1 MHVNQ
6 TVTQNIDLLWIS
18 LADENSEVPLAF
30 LSEVIASK
38 TCSELIMNTLQPMLT
53 YIFIGVSRKSLI
65 RVTEAAIFGLSGL
78 DLDKHIYSH
87 MVYMQYKDTID
98 INLLF
103 SVFSYIYI
111 HIYHCIRNNADV
123 YMRVSPP
130 KRPFFLF
137 LFYFMQLLNVLLAI
151 AMFTFLAKT

>member
-1 MHVNQ
+1 M
-6 TVTQNIDLLWIS
+6 VTLNIDLLWIS

-87 MVYMQYKDTID
+87 MVYIYYIDIID
-98 INLLF
+98 INKLLLF
-103 SVFSYIYI
+103 LFFHIYIYI
-111 HIYHCIRNNADV
+111 Y
-123 YMRVSPP
+123 
-130 KRPFFLF
+130 
-137 LFYFMQLLNVLLAI
+137 
-151 AMFTFLAKT
+151 